1 MGCGLA
7 AGKVAGRT
15 TGLDGL
21 GKVPGVGE
29 GVGGRVIARLVGCLG
44 VFYFGT
50 VTEPISRD

>member
-1 MGCGLA
+1 MWGEGW
-7 AGKVAGRT
+7 
-15 TGLDGL
+15 
-21 GKVPGVGE
+21 GE